1 MRHGTSRHQ
10 PEHRQQ
16 AGFTL
21 IEVLVALFVMSIMA
35 LLSWRGIDSMAR
47 NQTQLSE
54 RAGQLHLLNATLGQW
69 QHDLDAMVHM
79 DGVES
84 WLWDGKTL
92 RLSRLGVQAP
102 GLPSGIV
109 VVAWTLRDN
118 PSTPGESQL
127 ERWQSPPVTTF
138 DGWAEAW
145 KMAEVWGQINP
156 PGLENGAHRLQ
167 RTSKFQIYIFR
178 DKSWTNPFSSDDAAA
193 NQVGIISTA
202 KKNRRPAGVR
212 LVIAP
217 IQVSGLVGDVTLD
230 WANASLRMS
239 P

>member
-1 MRHGTSRHQ
+1 
-10 PEHRQQ
+10 
-16 AGFTL
+16 
-21 IEVLVALFVMSIMA
+21 
-35 LLSWRGIDSMAR
+35 
-47 NQTQLSE
+47 
-54 RAGQLHLLNATLGQW
+54 
-69 QHDLDAMVHM
+69 
-79 DGVES
+79 
-84 WLWDGKTL
+84 
-92 RLSRLGVQAP
+92 
-102 GLPSGIV
+102 
-109 VVAWTLRDN
+109 
-118 PSTPGESQL
+118 
-127 ERWQSPPVTTF
+127 
-138 DGWAEAW
+138 
-145 KMAEVWGQINP
+145 VWGQINP